1 MQGQGRFRYL
11 WMYVNDASGRPLFSS
26 LSGANQRK
34 VPYGMAMYVST
45 DCQKKLVRL
54 RHVQL
59 LDENSTV
66 IAERSTG
73 DSGPLSRADKDELD
87 RAVMQYICSSQH

>member
-26 LSGANQRK
+26 LSGANQGK